1 MRFDLPDVPCGCKP
15 CGCLCPEH
23 SASGL
28 DDLCAR
34 HGLPVVARWIAG
46 EALALV
52 ALGLLIASVVV
63 LGAISSVPA
72 PFG

>member
-1 MRFDLPDVPCGCKP
+1 MRFDLPDVPCGCKA

-23 SASGL
+23 SPSGL
-28 DDLCAR
+28 DDLCPR

-52 ALGLLIASVVV
+52 SILLLIACAAVWTDVLTRVVH
-63 LGAISSVPA
+63 
-72 PFG
+72 